1 MITIE
6 AAGTHTAATDMQ
18 YRTNNLNV
26 LEKVIMFEI
35 LFKVLI
41 TMEIRTCYSHGLME
55 PVATL
60 VNVSQKLTLIL
71 LDRAYFLRIF
81 FFEFS

>member
-6 AAGTHTAATDMQ
+6 AAGTYTNAADMQ

-41 TMEIRTCYSHGLME
+41 TMEIRT
-55 PVATL
+55 
-60 VNVSQKLTLIL
+60 
-71 LDRAYFLRIF
+71 
-81 FFEFS
+81 